1 MSKSSFKKFID
12 VKPSG
17 AKKKESLK
25 QEKRAVKKEREA
37 FFDNQKREK
46 RKAHKEAMEQREFFD
61 QNKRGIKPAFDTR
74 KKQLENK
81 EKPNSSFNTQTTKPE
96 VRFND
101 NRSEDVKQSKFDV
114 GNTERADTYK
124 PTEKVAKGKDG
135 KPLRKRI
142 VVEKEKFGPKAGSKS
157 FYKTKEAIEAEK
169 LAFFESNKK
178 AFDAKK
184 NKQIDDLREEEKSFL
199 TNERPKKVF
208 SPRKEQLIPTNKPT
222 SIAKKTNEEAMPLN
236 KFVAHCGVCSRRDA
250 VELIKSGKV
259 QVNNKL
265 IKEPGYKVL
274 YTDIVKFEGKEIKSQ
289 NNLVYILLNKP
300 KDFLTTAD
308 DPQGRKTVMDLVG
321 NATTERIYPVGRLD
335 RNTTGVLLFT
345 NDGDL
350 AQKLTHPK
358 HEIKKIYE
366 AKLDKVLTKAD
377 AEKILAGVTLED
389 GFVQPDA
396 LAFADNSDKSVI
408 GIEIHS
414 GKNRIVRRIFEHL
427 GYDVKNLDRVMFANL
442 TKKNVERGRYRFLD
456 EKEVR
461 NLKFLNAS
469 KGAPQNTR
477 DVQMI
482 AKKTK

>member
-1 MSKSSFKKFID
+1 MSKASFKKFID
-12 VKPSG
+12 VKPTG
-17 AKKKESLK
+17 AKKKEALK

-46 RKAHKEAMEQREFFD
+46 RKAHKESLEQREFFD
-61 QNKRGIKPAFDTR
+61 QNKRGIKPNFDPA
-74 KKQLENK
+74 KKAT
-81 EKPNSSFNTQTTKPE
+81 EKKVFSPSNNDARTEE
-96 VRFND
+96 VR
-101 NRSEDVKQSKFDV
+101 QSKYDV
-114 GNTERADTYK
+114 GDNAKADIVKAPERLLL
-124 PTEKVAKGKDG
+124 GKDG

-142 VVEKEKFGPKAGSKS
+142 VVEKEKYGPKAGKKS
-157 FYKTKEAIEAEK
+157 FYKTKEDIEAEK
-169 LAFFESNKK
+169 AAFFESNKK
-178 AFDAKK
+178 AFEAKK
-184 NKQIDDLREEEKSFL
+184 NKQIDDLREEEKTFIA
-199 TNERPKKVF
+199 NERPKKPF
-208 SPRKEQLIPTNKPT
+208 SPRKEQLIPTNKPV
-222 SIAKKTNEEAMPLN
+222 SIVKKASEEAMPLN

-250 VELIKSGKV
+250 AELVKSGKI
-259 QVNNKL
+259 QVNNKVVT
-265 IKEPGYKVL
+265 EPGYKVL
-274 YTDIVKFEGKEIKSQ
+274 HTDIVKFEGKEIKSQ

-300 KDFLTTAD
+300 KDFLTTAE

-366 AKLDKVLTKAD
+366 AKLDKILTKAD

-477 DVQMI
+477 DVQVTP
-482 AKKTK
+482 KRK